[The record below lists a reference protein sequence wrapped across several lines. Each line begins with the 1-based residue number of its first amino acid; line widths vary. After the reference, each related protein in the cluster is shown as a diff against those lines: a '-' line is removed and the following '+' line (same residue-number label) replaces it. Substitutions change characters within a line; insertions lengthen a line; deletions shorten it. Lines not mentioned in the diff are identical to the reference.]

1 MKNFKLSLLICLTLT
16 LTFSAFSQRRVGG
29 KVVEVLDGK
38 TAVVQMSNGGK
49 LTVVLQYI
57 EIPEPDQ
64 PLHSTVKDHLQNLIM
79 DKYVD
84 VNPIGIKDSQTIGQ
98 ISMRGVDISQQM
110 IRDGAAWHADLQKN
124 GQNPGESANYENQ
137 QSLAKSEKRGV
148 WSIEN
153 MMPAW
158 EFRAAK
164 EEARKAAERAEWERI
179 KAESQARE
187 QERVE
192 ALAKERERKL
202 DVARNRNTS
211 FGASGFDNFDTK
223 MWTNIGSPGLTDA
236 NGLIINRFPQ
246 YNAEVI
252 ITSPEMLGLSNGKT
266 KQEVECQFGYVTYR
280 PENADAKEFFGFA
293 CKSESD
299 SETFKKSNQ
308 LTITADG
315 KKVSVVKAVQ
325 LGAQGDQ
332 RFNELI
338 VYDVDR
344 DFVVK
349 IAQANKVQIKV
360 GEFSGTMTE
369 KLHTM
374 TKSMI
379 LEIDK

>member
-16 LTFSAFSQRRVGG
+16 LAFSAFSQRRVGG
-29 KVVEVLDGK
+29 KVVEVIDGK

-64 PLHSTVKDHLQNLIM
+64 PLYSTVKDHLQKLIL

-84 VNPIGIKDSQTIGQ
+84 VNPRGIKDSQTIGQ

-110 IRDGAAWHADLQKN
+110 IRDGAAWHADLQSG
-124 GQNPGESANYENQ
+124 GQNPGESSIYQNQ
-137 QSLAKSEKRGV
+137 QELAKTEKRGV
-148 WSIEN
+148 WSVDG
-153 MMPAW
+153 MKPAW

-164 EEARKAAERAEWERI
+164 EEARLAAERAEWEAI
-179 KAESQARE
+179 KTENQAR
-187 QERVE
+187 QIAE
-192 ALAKERERKL
+192 AEAKRKERENKL
-202 DVARNRNTS
+202 AAARNRNTN

-223 MWTNIGSPGLTDA
+223 MWTNIGATGLTDA

-252 ITSPEMLGLSNGKT
+252 ITSPEMLDLSSGKK
-266 KQEVECQFGYVTYR
+266 KQAIECQFGYVTYK
-280 PENADAKEFFGFA
+280 PENGDAKEFFGFA

-299 SETFKKSNQ
+299 TETFKKSNQ
-308 LTITADG
+308 LTIIADG

-338 VYDVDR
+338 IYDIDR

-349 IAQANKVQIKV
+349 IAQADKVQVKV
-360 GEFSGTMTE
+360 GEFSGTMSD